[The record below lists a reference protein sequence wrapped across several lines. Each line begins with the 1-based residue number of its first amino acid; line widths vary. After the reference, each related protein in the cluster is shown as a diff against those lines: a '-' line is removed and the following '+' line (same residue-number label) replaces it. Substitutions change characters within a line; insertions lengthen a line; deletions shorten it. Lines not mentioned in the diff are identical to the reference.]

1 MRKPYRPI
9 LPSSLQP
16 VIAEDTDERHPKRRR
31 TVRVAC
37 DSCRAK
43 KLSVSPLSIIVFTYC
58 IVIDHGVDTISAM
71 EGIQFV
77 LAAAGRRPPATID
90 LQVQKR
96 H

>member
-16 VIAEDTDERHPKRRR
+16 IIPEGTDERHSKRRR
-31 TVRVAC
+31 TIRVAC

-43 KLSVSPLSIIVFTYC
+43 KLSVSPLSIILFIYC
-58 IVIDHGVDTISAM
+58 IVIDRGIVTISAM
-71 EGIQFV
+71 EGIQFA
-77 LAAAGRRPPATID
+77 LAAAGPRPPAIID

>member
-1 MRKPYRPI
+1 MREPYRSI

-16 VIAEDTDERHPKRRR
+16 IIPEDTDERRSKRRR

-43 KLSVSPLSIIVFTYC
+43 KLSVGPLSIILLIYC
-58 IVIDHGVDTISAM
+58 IVIDLGIVTISAM
-71 EGIQFV
+71 EGIRFA
-77 LAAAGRRPPATID
+77 LAAAGPRLPATID
-90 LQVQKR
+90 LQVQKL